1 MKLQHTLLLGASLVT
16 ILFAQQTGSS
26 GIDRSNLDTSCKPC
40 DDFWRYANGGWLD
53 KNPIPGR
60 YPSWG
65 TMSVMNEGN
74 RERLR
79 TILEAAASNKSA
91 PPTSNERKIGDFYA
105 SCMDTAA
112 IESRGLKPIQPQLD
126 RINAVKDV
134 AGMTAA
140 LNEFQQMTPIG
151 PYFVMSGQDQ
161 RNSKEVIAN
170 VGVGGISLPD
180 RDYYFKTDPR
190 SVKIREEY
198 VAHVTKMME
207 LLGDKPDAAAAEAKA
222 VLDFETAL
230 AGSMMTNVQR
240 RDPDARY
247 HKMDMAG
254 LKSLA
259 PGLDWSALFKQFNIA
274 ESTPI
279 NVAEPE
285 TLKKLNAQL
294 TAASLADW
302 KTWTRWRTV
311 SSAADM
317 LPKAFEEEDFRF
329 SRTVLAGVK
338 EQQPRWQTCTNAV
351 DRNLGEA
358 LGEVFVKKHFP
369 PEAKRRMNEL
379 VENLRVALRE
389 QLQAADWLTPE
400 TRKNAVAKLN
410 AFVPKVGYPDKW
422 RDYSAVKVDPKAYF
436 ENTRAASL
444 NNRLYQLSKIGKP
457 VNRNDW
463 GMTPPTVNAYYSPL
477 MNEIVFPAGILQ
489 SPMFD
494 LQADDAVNYGAI
506 AAVIGHEMGHG
517 FDDQGSKFDA
527 EGNRKDWWTAEDR
540 QKFDAKAGCVIHQFD
555 TMDVGEGLHHTG
567 KLVVGE
573 AMGDLGG
580 LTLAYEAY
588 KHTLKGKPGPVIDGF
603 TADQR
608 FFLAFARVWSSQY
621 RPEAMRLQLNTNP
634 HPLAKFRANGT
645 LMNMP
650 AFHAA
655 FQCKQGDPMVRPAE
669 QQCKLW

>member
-1 MKLQHTLLLGASLVT
+1 MKLHQILLLGASLAA
-16 ILFAQQTGSS
+16 IASAQQTGGS
-26 GIDRSNLDTSCKPC
+26 GIDPSNFDTTCKPC

-79 TILEAAASNKSA
+79 TILESASANTTAAAN
-91 PPTSNERKIGDFYA
+91 SNERKIGDFYA
-105 SCMDTAA
+105 SCMDTAG
-112 IESRGLKPIQPQLD
+112 IEARGLKPIQAQLD
-126 RINAVKDV
+126 RIAAVTDA
-134 AGMTAA
+134 AGLAAA
-140 LNEFQQMTPIG
+140 LNSFQKMTAIG

-170 VGVGGISLPD
+170 VAASAISLPD
-180 RDYYFKTDPR
+180 RDYYFKTDER
-190 SVKIREEY
+190 SKKIREEY

-207 LLGDKPDAAAAEAKA
+207 LLGDAPAAAAAEAKT
-222 VLDFETAL
+222 VLAFETAF

-247 HKMDMAG
+247 HKMDLAG
-254 LKSLA
+254 LKTLS
-259 PGLDWSALFKQFNIA
+259 PGFDWAGLFQEFHIP
-274 ESTPI
+274 ESTPV
-279 NVAEPE
+279 NVPEPE

-294 TAASLADW
+294 TAVPLSDW
-302 KTWTRWRTV
+302 KTWARWRTV
-311 SSAADM
+311 SAAADM
-317 LPKAFEEEDFRF
+317 LPKAFADEDFHF
-329 SRTVLAGVK
+329 SRTVLSGVK

-369 PEAKRRMNEL
+369 PAAKKRMLEL
-379 VENLRVALRE
+379 VENLRTALRVE
-389 QLQAADWLTPE
+389 LESADWLEPE

-410 AFVPKVGYPDKW
+410 AFVPKIGYPDKW
-422 RDYSAVKVDPKAYF
+422 RDYSAVKVDRKLYF
-436 ENTRAASL
+436 ENMHAANM

-477 MNEIVFPAGILQ
+477 MNEIAFPAGILQ
-489 SPMFD
+489 PPMFD
-494 LQADDAVNYGAI
+494 MSADDAVNYGAI

-540 QKFDAKAGCVIHQFD
+540 KKFDARAGCVIHQFD

-580 LTLAYEAY
+580 LTLAYQAY
-588 KHTLKGKPGPVIDGF
+588 HRSLKGKEGPVIDGL

-608 FFLAFARVWSSQY
+608 FFLAFARVWGSQY

-634 HPLAKFRANGT
+634 HPLPKFRANGT

-650 AFHAA
+650 AFQKA
-655 FQCKQGDPMVRPAE
+655 FHCKEGDPMVRPAAE
-669 QQCKLW
+669 RCKLW